1 MAITLT
7 TAFLNE
13 LKKNVNQP
21 NVIVEVV
28 LDSGTVKWG
37 FATGGFSD
45 VKPFLK
51 SVSSLQNKID
61 PKAGYTTRG
70 QLTFVITGRDNFKT
84 LIQNEYLKNRRVT
97 RKDGFIASGFAYT
110 DYAATFTGRVLD
122 WDRKGDELTIT
133 IGDEMLINA
142 SKNLPVENAAKTQYL
157 DYRNMTPADIMTN
170 MLITQLGVSSSY
182 VDSAKF
188 VSERDTWMLGWKFD
202 RVLTVPKKAD
212 DYLNELQ
219 VESNS
224 YLIHDGEKVSLK
236 AFAPPVPGQ
245 NIEEWTDANALLDGS
260 FSLKSGY
267 KDQFFNRI
275 VFYYDYDES
284 GNDKEE
290 NFESAVITIDSASQG
305 ASQWNETT
313 TKTIK
318 SKWVRGRTYTQA
330 VNVTGAILY
339 HVSRGN
345 GTTGTGYLTYTA
357 ASQTLQWTPPSGTI
371 GAAVPVTKD
380 GKYQLYGA
388 DTTKYARV
396 IVTFASLP
404 AGNQVDAITI
414 TAIAGDVIAATVSQ
428 KLLAR
433 YRDPS
438 ASVSFDVDINNAAWN
453 SAFIKPTDIKDLTT
467 GEASGKGTTTWVKNR
482 MMLTSVRP
490 DFEKHTVQ
498 IEAVETKFYRRYGFI
513 APAGLPDYGSA
524 TDAQKEYAYIGAAG
538 TNYTGGVA
546 GYFIW

>member
-21 NVIVEVV
+21 NVILEVA
-28 LDSGTVKWG
+28 LDSGAVKWG

-45 VKPFLK
+45 VKPILK

-84 LIQNEYLKNRRVT
+84 LIQNEYLKNRRIT
-97 RKDGFIASGFAYT
+97 RKDGFIASGFVYS
-110 DYAATFTGRVLD
+110 DYAATFTGKVLD
-122 WDRKGDELTIT
+122 WSRKGDELTVT

-142 SKNLPVENAAKTQYL
+142 SKNLPVENASKTQYI
-157 DYRNMTPADIMTN
+157 DYRNTSPADIMTN
-170 MLITQLGVSSSY
+170 MLITQLGISSGY

-188 VSERDTWMLGWKFD
+188 TSERDNWMLGWKFD
-202 RVLTVPKKAD
+202 RVLTEPKRAD

-219 VESNS
+219 VETNS

-236 AFAPPVPGQ
+236 VNAPPVPGQ
-245 NIEEWTDANALLDGS
+245 NIEEWTDANHILRDTFAM
-260 FSLKSGY
+260 KSGY

-284 GNDKEE
+284 GDDKEE
-290 NFESAVITIDSASQG
+290 NFESAAITLDAASQG
-305 ASQWNETT
+305 SSQWNETT

-318 SKWVRGRTYTQA
+318 SKWIRTRTYTQP
-330 VNVTGAILY
+330 VNITGAVIY

-345 GTTGTGYLTYTA
+345 GATGTGYLTYTA
-357 ASQTLQWTPPSGTI
+357 ASKTLQWTPPGGVV
-371 GAAVPVTKD
+371 GAAEPVTSD
-380 GKYQLYGA
+380 GKYQVFGA

-396 IVTFASLP
+396 IVTVASLP
-404 AGNQVDAITI
+404 VGNQNDAIPI
-414 TAIAGDVIAATVSQ
+414 TAIAGDVIANTVSQ
-428 KLLAR
+428 KLLSR
-433 YRDPS
+433 YRDPA
-438 ASVSFDVDINNAAWN
+438 ASVSFEVDLNNAAWN

-467 GEASGKGTTTWVKNR
+467 DEAFGKGYSGWSKNR
-482 MMLTSVRP
+482 MMLTSVRA
-490 DFEKHTVQ
+490 DFEKHKVS

-513 APAGLPDYGSA
+513 APAGLPDYTSA
-524 TDAQKEYAYIGAAG
+524 TDAQKEYGYIRDASPQ
-538 TNYTGGVA
+538 
-546 GYFIW
+546 YFIW